1 MASTAA
7 WTTPSSAPR
16 QPAWAEA
23 TIRASG
29 STISTGAQS
38 ADRAP
43 QTTPGVLVTT
53 ASPSGRTSPHEPSA
67 VMAMVEWIWKQ
78 VLRSSG
84 ATPNQRAARARFSIT
99 SAGSSLLP
107 RPTFRLS

>member
-1 MASTAA
+1 MRATG
-7 WTTPSSAPR
+7 SA
-16 QPAWAEA
+16 
-23 TIRASG
+23 
-29 STISTGAQS
+29 ISTGAQS
-38 ADRAP
+38 ACRAP

-67 VMAMVEWIWKQ
+67 TMAMVEWIWKQ

-84 ATPNQRAARARFSIT
+84 AAPNQAAARARFSAT

-107 RPTFRLS
+107 RPTLRLE